1 MSRVAAILRWLGR
14 FGNSFRSDAASSDR
28 RPPHPAN
35 VPGAFYVEDGC
46 CITCGVWEDIAPD
59 LLAWTPDGD
68 SNPHCFVARQP
79 ETDAEFGRMLQAME
93 VADLDCIRVRACRP
107 DWASRLREAGLG
119 DQIDPPDE
127 PRR

>member
-14 FGNSFRSDAASSDR
+14 FGNSFRSDAASSP

-35 VPGAFYVEDGC
+35 VPGPFYVEDGC

-59 LLAWTPDGD
+59 LLAWTPDD
-68 SNPHCFVARQP
+68 DDRPHCFVARQP
-79 ETDAEFGRMLQAME
+79 ETDAEFGRMLRAMDAAE
-93 VADLDCIRVRACRP
+93 VACIRVRACRP
-107 DWASRLREAGLG
+107 DWAGRLRKAGLG

-127 PRR
+127 PPR